1 MSKTTRA
8 ITITLVLVAI
18 VGIAFGAGT
27 VVGSQRSPGL
37 SVIEQAWNIILHDY
51 VETGRIDPDKLAQG
65 AVKGMVT
72 TLDDPYTVF
81 FDASAY
87 ELSVRN
93 LEGTLEG
100 IGAYVGERDN
110 QVTIISPIAG
120 SPADKAG
127 MKAGDT
133 ILKVNGKSIEGM
145 SLIEVVLLIQGPR
158 GTAVTLSILHTGEA
172 EPVSL
177 EIVRAQI
184 DVPSV
189 STEMKGDIVYIR
201 INQFAERTAQE
212 LAPIIAGI
220 PISAVGIML
229 DLRGNPGG
237 LLDTVV
243 DICGLFLEPGK
254 IMVEVVDNQG
264 KRRPSYVSSSRTA
277 TKLPMVVL
285 IDKGSA
291 SGSEVLTGALQDYGR
306 ATVAGQTSYGKG
318 SVNILR
324 RLSDGSGMYITTARW
339 LTPNGRLIEG
349 KGLQPDYPLATD
361 QDAVQWAIDFLHAG

>member
-1 MSKTTRA
+1 MSKTTKA
-8 ITITLVLVAI
+8 ITIALVLVAI
-18 VGIAFGAGT
+18 VAISFGAGA
-27 VVGSQRSPGL
+27 VVGSQQSPGL
-37 SVIEQAWNIILHDY
+37 SVIGQAWNIILHDY

-81 FDASAY
+81 FDSSAY

-93 LEGTLEG
+93 LAGTLEG

-110 QVTIISPIAG
+110 RVTIISPIAG

-133 ILKVNGKSIEGM
+133 ILKVNGKTIEGM
-145 SLIEVVLLIQGPR
+145 SLIEVVLLIQGPK
-158 GTAVTLSILHTGEA
+158 GTAVTLSILHAGED

-177 EIVRAQI
+177 EIVRAQV

-189 STEMKGDIVYIR
+189 STEMKGDIVYIK

-212 LAPIIAGI
+212 LAPIIADI
-220 PISAVGIML
+220 PSSATGIML

-243 DICGLFLEPGK
+243 DICGFFLEPGK
-254 IMVEVVDNQG
+254 IIVDVVDNKG
-264 KRRPSYVSSSRTA
+264 KHSPSYVGSNRTA
-277 TKLPMVVL
+277 TTLPVAVL

-291 SGSEVLTGALQDYGR
+291 SGSEVLTGALQDYDR
-306 ATVAGQTSYGKG
+306 AAVAGQTSYGKG

-339 LTPNGRLIEG
+339 LTPKGRVIEG
-349 KGLQPDYPLATD
+349 KGLDPDYPLATD
-361 QDAVQWAIDFLHAG
+361 QDAVKWAIDFLHAG